1 MNEVERLME
10 EIIRKLPETRA
21 YNQYQTLLK
30 RVQEQPELYHRIG
43 EFRRRS
49 LWVRT
54 AENIDKVHEASELQN
69 QFKDLQNNGLAN
81 DFMIAERQYC
91 SLIRDLQEMLLKGSQ
106 IETEFLDG

>member
-10 EIIRKLPETRA
+10 EVIRKLPETRA

-30 RVQEQPELYHRIG
+30 RVQEQPELYNRIG
-43 EFRRRS
+43 DFRRRS

-54 AENIDKVHEASELQN
+54 AENIDTVHEASELQN
-69 QFKDLQNNGLAN
+69 EFKDLQNNGLAN

-91 SLIRDLQEMLLKGSQ
+91 NLIRELQDMLLKGAQ